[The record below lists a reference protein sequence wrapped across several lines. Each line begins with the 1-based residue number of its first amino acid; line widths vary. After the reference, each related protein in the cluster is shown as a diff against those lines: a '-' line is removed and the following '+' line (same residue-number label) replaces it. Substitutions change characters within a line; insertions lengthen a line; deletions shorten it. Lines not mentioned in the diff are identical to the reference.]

1 MTSPNSRDNG
11 SSSSP
16 SNEASAG
23 MRNPPAAPDGP
34 QAPAGRHAHAEKGTD
49 TVTTSPW
56 LILGLSLVGI
66 SFAAPLVKLSNS
78 SALVIATWR
87 LGLSLVIVAVP
98 LFVGS
103 RTRELTG
110 ISRSTGFL
118 TVAAGVLLALHF
130 WTWNQ
135 SLQFTSV
142 AASVSL
148 VNLQPVIVALVS
160 ARWLSER
167 PSRKQWTGI
176 MIGVLGALIVAASD
190 MPWTTAVGASA
201 AGAADTTA
209 NASAGSSRE
218 IGFVTR
224 ALIGDLLAL
233 VGAAAGAGY
242 YLLGRRVRQSVSLWP
257 YVTLVYGA
265 AFVTCLL
272 MSAVSG
278 EALWPQPPR
287 EVAIFAGLAV
297 GPMLFGHTGINWALG
312 HLPAYVVNLTTL
324 GEPIGAT
331 ILAAALPGIG
341 EMPGVGTVIGGVL
354 VLLGV
359 VVAARK

>member
-1 MTSPNSRDNG
+1 MTSTHSRRNG
-11 SSSSP
+11 TSS
-16 SNEASAG
+16 
-23 MRNPPAAPDGP
+23 
-34 QAPAGRHAHAEKGTD
+34 
-49 TVTTSPW
+49 SPW
-56 LILGLSLVGI
+56 LILALSLVGI
-66 SFAAPLVKLSNS
+66 SFAAPLVKLSDS

-87 LGLSLVIVAVP
+87 LGLSLGLVAVP
-98 LFVGS
+98 LLAGS
-103 RTRELTG
+103 GAREIAVIPRRTALLT
-110 ISRSTGFL
+110 I
-118 TVAAGVLLALHF
+118 AAGVLLALHF

-148 VNLQPVIVALVS
+148 VNLQPVIVAVVS

-167 PSRKQWTGI
+167 PSRAQWTGI
-176 MIGVLGALIVAASD
+176 LIGVVGALIVAASD
-190 MPWTTAVGASA
+190 MPWTTAPLTFAGTAGSTEVGA
-201 AGAADTTA
+201 
-209 NASAGSSRE
+209 AS
-218 IGFVTR
+218 V
-224 ALIGDLLAL
+224 ALVGDLLAL
-233 VGAAAGAGY
+233 AGAAAGAGY

-257 YVTLVYGA
+257 YVTLAYGA
-265 AFVTCLL
+265 AFATCLL
-272 MSAVSG
+272 MSVLSA

-324 GEPIGAT
+324 GEPVGAT

-341 EMPGVGTVIGGVL
+341 EMPGIGTVIGGILVL
-354 VLLGV
+354 VGV